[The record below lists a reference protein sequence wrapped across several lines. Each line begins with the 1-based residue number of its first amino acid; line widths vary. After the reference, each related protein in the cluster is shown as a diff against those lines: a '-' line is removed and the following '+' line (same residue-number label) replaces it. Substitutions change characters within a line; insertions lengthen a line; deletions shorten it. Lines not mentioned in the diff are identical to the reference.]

1 MIFSSKAL
9 QTKLKKAYTES
20 ITKEEL
26 VTNCILASCYIVYC
40 SQMTIDERKR
50 MIKFYTRVCKH
61 YDLSIP
67 DKLIFKNLKL
77 VNVFKSFEQLF
88 FKASLNPSGYFY

>member
-1 MIFSSKAL
+1 MLKDFLNTYNLLSSKEL
-9 QTKLKKAYTES
+9 QTTLKKAYTES

-40 SQMTIDERKR
+40 SQMTINERKR

-67 DKLIFKNLKL
+67 DKLIFENLKL
-77 VNVFKSFEQLF
+77 VNL
-88 FKASLNPSGYFY
+88 